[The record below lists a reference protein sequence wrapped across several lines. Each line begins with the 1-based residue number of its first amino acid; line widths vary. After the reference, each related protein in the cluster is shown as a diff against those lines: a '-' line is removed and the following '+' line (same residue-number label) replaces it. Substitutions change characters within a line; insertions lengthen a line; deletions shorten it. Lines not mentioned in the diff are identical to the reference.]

1 MTPLGDR
8 CDRTDLIGG
17 FLNEDVT
24 MAPLFHLNFV
34 SRACHHAAN
43 INQVSPCWTDIRTD
57 LQQRATFPWPFPFQ
71 VTCTRTF
78 VHEKHKAS
86 GRFLFATASGK
97 VISVGEGSASGRQ
110 IPQRQQIMC
119 SSEPTRNTRKRSNLL
134 EVKVFFS
141 DTHLVTPLGDRCDR
155 THLIGGFL
163 NEDVTMAP
171 LFHQSLSSC
180 R

>member
-86 GRFLFATASGK
+86 GRFLSATASEIPRTYVSL
-97 VISVGEGSASGRQ
+97 VI
-110 IPQRQQIMC
+110 
-119 SSEPTRNTRKRSNLL
+119 
-134 EVKVFFS
+134 
-141 DTHLVTPLGDRCDR
+141 
-155 THLIGGFL
+155 
-163 NEDVTMAP
+163 
-171 LFHQSLSSC
+171 
-180 R
+180 